1 MKTGGEKIISLFRK
15 KGIIIN
21 KKCIYLIYF
30 LLLFSTACED
40 KKNQIPTGENIIPSE
55 EITLETCD
63 ENINDNIPSFF
74 MKYFKCVDIELT
86 DNQVVITTDGIPPH
100 QSWYNNLI
108 VG

>member
-86 DNQVVITTDGIPPH
+86 DNQVVIPTLMRRDAIGC
-100 QSWYNNLI
+100 YNNLI